1 MFVVVCIV
9 IVVAD
14 REENT
19 EDFGD
24 QYREPEQEDP
34 YREKELPE
42 GFEDDKTNLI
52 LWCILN
58 LVLQNKPI
66 VLFIKLHIVLL
77 LKHGWIAT
85 PWLLWPFL
93 DDLDLSLNM
102 ICSVWMINPARML
115 RTLLLITLQNMIT
128 MCFQNK
134 MREYQNGKTGFLEN
148 KEMLRWDGWWFL
160 CGTPNGGLVPLW
172 LSQVGR
178 YLSCHS

>member
-9 IVVAD
+9 VVVAD

-58 LVLQNKPI
+58 LVLQNKSI

-115 RTLLLITLQNMIT
+115 KTLLLILSHFKYKYNVFLKKKCVSIQ
-128 MCFQNK
+128 K
-134 MREYQNGKTGFLEN
+134 GENGIF
-148 KEMLRWDGWWFL
+148 
-160 CGTPNGGLVPLW
+160 
-172 LSQVGR
+172 GR
-178 YLSCHS
+178 